1 MSKKIDI
8 ESEIY
13 KSYLGSP
20 YSTVKQS
27 TYFSVY
33 DELFKKF
40 KNKEITFLEVGV
52 LDGGSLFMWRDYL
65 GSQAR
70 IIGVDLNPEA
80 KKWKKDG
87 FEIFIGDQSKES
99 FWNETLNSIGKV
111 DVILDDGGHTF
122 EQQIMTAESTL
133 PYINDGGIIVI
144 EDCCTSY
151 MKKFGFKKLSFIN
164 YAKKLIDNVNKRY
177 MEFDNLNSEK
187 RIWSVQFFESIV
199 AFHVNFSASNL
210 KSERTFNQKEEFVE
224 KDFRYASYP
233 LIIDKLEELSNKRN
247 YRFFRVFL
255 RLLRKTILNIYFL
268 KSYISLKKYL
278 KSKNII

>member
-87 FEIFIGDQSKES
+87 FEIFIGYQSKES
-99 FWNETLNSIGKV
+99 FWNV
-111 DVILDDGGHTF
+111 
-122 EQQIMTAESTL
+122 
-133 PYINDGGIIVI
+133 
-144 EDCCTSY
+144 
-151 MKKFGFKKLSFIN
+151 KLSMVMQ
-164 YAKKLIDNVNKRY
+164 LV
-177 MEFDNLNSEK
+177 
-187 RIWSVQFFESIV
+187 
-199 AFHVNFSASNL
+199 
-210 KSERTFNQKEEFVE
+210 
-224 KDFRYASYP
+224 
-233 LIIDKLEELSNKRN
+233 
-247 YRFFRVFL
+247 
-255 RLLRKTILNIYFL
+255 
-268 KSYISLKKYL
+268 
-278 KSKNII
+278 